1 MSDNEDEEQRS
12 GFDEFI
18 DSEDSDNDTSSEP
31 SSRNDENEDSLNKLQ
46 SNINSGFEAINKR
59 IDDIVSKKDSSQQSP
74 TRDDDDLVYHK
85 DIKQFADDI
94 RAELNGIK
102 METSVRNHPKYNQ
115 IMEVLPEF
123 LDKAPT
129 FKALSK
135 HPEFTKLVMDAVLH
149 SDVYANKFGSGERS
163 NTRKNMAIKPEGKGR
178 IAPQAA
184 KSDTNKSLYLTREER
199 LKGGTSRLIDEAIKS
214 SQRRSR

>member
-1 MSDNEDEEQRS
+1 MSDNEDAEQRS

-18 DSEDSDNDTSSEP
+18 DSEDSDNDTS
-31 SSRNDENEDSLNKLQ
+31 NESGSGNNEKEDNLNKLQ
-46 SNINSGFEAINKR
+46 SNINSGFDAINKR

-74 TRDDDDLVYHK
+74 SRDDDDLVYHK

-135 HPEFTKLVMDAVLH
+135 HPEFTHLVMDAVLQ
-149 SDVYANKFGSGERS
+149 SDVYASKFGSE
-163 NTRKNMAIKPEGKGR
+163 NKNSARRNIAIPPEGKGR

-184 KSDTNKSLYLTREER
+184 KADTNKMLHLTREER
-199 LKGGTSRLIDEAIKS
+199 LRGGTSRLIDEAIKS